1 MEGKILPNGQ
11 LSINR
16 KGQWKEV
23 RCIYDKSS
31 GCSDACACF
40 CEPEDLGD
48 ERTLVDLCKVA
59 HIFDIFTDERE

>member
-1 MEGKILPNGQ
+1 MEGKILSNGQ

-31 GCSDACACF
+31 GCSDACVGF
-40 CEPEDLGD
+40 GETYEYNKNIML
-48 ERTLVDLCKVA
+48 DLCTGQ
-59 HIFDIFTDERE
+59 HIFDVFKDERE